1 MTPDVLRRWLTD
13 LGRDRLARLLSS
25 RPSLLGLG
33 PGGPVD
39 SLDELVYRLRL
50 PAIAGEALSAM
61 PTPALQVAEAAAVLG
76 PDRIRRD
83 RLAELLGREPD
94 DDDLQ
99 AVLDQ
104 LDQLAVLVRD
114 GDDLCEVAPL
124 RHVFREPLRLGPPL
138 AVLLGDLAAHE
149 VKSIATMIGVRP
161 ARTKREATAGIEAI
175 FADADAVRALV
186 SQAPPQ
192 TRALVEN
199 VAERGSRAL
208 YDVLLARHAAAAP
221 ELVWAVQRGLLIGA
235 GDWFMGLDMPAEVG
249 LALRGGGFRAPFT
262 PRAPFVPTVEIAE
275 GLAERSAVAA
285 LTEAVER
292 VCGVVEECDQRP
304 PAVLKSGGVGVRE
317 VRRIAKQLGVHEQHV
332 RLWLEIAGELE
343 LVSAEEDTVLVGERF
358 EEFRRLPPAE
368 QADLVVQAWLAVGS
382 LPTWQPPGGKQSPP
396 LCFFAEGPLQ
406 AMRITLMSV
415 ASRMLRGPDGGPRGL
430 TSFADLVAATQ
441 WVSPVLTADVA
452 DGVFASVWAEAA
464 LLGLVAHEAPTAL
477 LASLM
482 DSEEPERALA
492 DVTAALVEP
501 ARDTGIF
508 QADLT
513 VVVPGA
519 TAAGLADLLDTAAD
533 REGRG
538 TASTW
543 RFSAASIRRALDGG
557 TNADDLEKQLT
568 AVSQNGVLPQPL
580 RYLIADVARRHGAMR
595 IRAAGC
601 VIRCDDASLLAEVE
615 ATAQLRD
622 LELWRPVPTLLVS
635 AAPVPETLSRLR
647 AAGFA
652 PVEEGTH
659 GEVVIERTAIRRAPA
674 GTGREPL
681 DDWPGPPLP
690 DLEIADPD
698 ELAADLLENP
708 AGRRGGRRPSS
719 GDLAE
724 IDYLEQLFRLE

>member
-1 MTPDVLRRWLTD
+1 MLRRWLTD

-33 PGGPVD
+33 PGGPVS
-39 SLDELVYRLRL
+39 SLDDLVFRLTQ
-50 PAIAGEALSAM
+50 PTIAGEALSAM

-76 PDRIRRD
+76 PERVRVD
-83 RLAELLGREPD
+83 RLAELLGREPG
-94 DDDLQ
+94 DDDLHT
-99 AVLDQ
+99 VLGQ
-104 LDQLAVLVRD
+104 LDQLAVLLRD
-114 GDDLCEVAPL
+114 GDDLWEVAPL

-138 AVLLGDLAAHE
+138 SVLLGDLAAHE
-149 VKSIATMIGVRP
+149 VKAIATVLGIRP
-161 ARTKREATAGIEAI
+161 ARTKREAAAGVEAF
-175 FADADAVRALV
+175 FADPHALRALV
-186 SQAPPQ
+186 DQAPPQ
-192 TRALVEN
+192 TRSLLAK

-208 YDVLLARHAAAAP
+208 YDVLLARHAAGAP
-221 ELVWAVQRGLLIGA
+221 ELVWAVERGLLIGA
-235 GDWFMGLDMPAEVG
+235 GDWFMGLDMPSEVG
-249 LALRGGGFRAPFT
+249 LALRGAGYRAPFI
-262 PRAPFVPTVEIAE
+262 PRAPFVPTVEVAE
-275 GLAERSAVAA
+275 GLAERSAAAA

-317 VRRIAKQLGVHEQHV
+317 VRRIAKQLGVHEQDV
-332 RLWLEIAGELE
+332 RLWLEIAGELD
-343 LVSAEEDTVLVGERF
+343 LLSPEEHVVLVGERF
-358 EEFRRLPPAE
+358 EEFRRLPAAE

-382 LPTWQPPGGKQSPP
+382 LPTWQPADGKQSPP

-406 AMRITLMSV
+406 AMRITLLSV
-415 ASRMLRGPDGGPRGL
+415 ACRVLRGPDGGPRGL
-430 TSFADLVAATQ
+430 SSFADLVAATQ

-452 DGVFASVWAEAA
+452 DGVLASVWTEAA

-477 LASLM
+477 LMSLM
-482 DSEEPERALA
+482 DSDEPERALA
-492 DVTAALVEP
+492 DVTATLVDP
-501 ARDTGIF
+501 AQETGIF

-519 TAAGLADLLDTAAD
+519 TAATLADILDGAAD

-543 RFSAASIRRALDGG
+543 RFSASSIRRALDGG
-557 TNADDLEKQLT
+557 ISAEELEKALT
-568 AVSQNGVLPQPL
+568 SVSQTGSLPQPL

-601 VIRCDDASLLAEVE
+601 VIRCDDEALLAEVA

-622 LELWRPVPTLLVS
+622 LDLWQPTATLLVS
-635 AAPVPETLSRLR
+635 SAPVQETLTRLR
-647 AAGFA
+647 AVGFA

-659 GEVVIERTAIRRAPA
+659 GEVVIERTTARRAPA
-674 GTGREPL
+674 GGREPL

-690 DLEIADPD
+690 DLEIADPE
-698 ELAADLLENP
+698 ELAADLLANP
-708 AGRRGGRRPSS
+708 SGRRRATGSRSS
-719 GDLAE
+719 GDMAE